1 MSFCCLYGLLRQLAV
16 NSPFRAQ
23 TTARFGCAS
32 PRAINKA
39 RQWPLGQTPG
49 MTKIKDIAE
58 SYKESPGAQPGTEP
72 DSNMRGRLKAYRGKG
87 AEGLRHLGTKLSIL
101 WFCLFVQPSLEHEVA
116 KE

>member
-1 MSFCCLYGLLRQLAV
+1 MVYFIRPYPVFAPRPVAPCAMSFCSLWGLLRQFAV

-39 RQWPLGQTPG
+39 RQWPLGQTSG

-58 SYKESPGAQPGTEP
+58 LPYKYPRPQPGTESV
-72 DSNMRGRLKAYRGKG
+72 SNFW
-87 AEGLRHLGTKLSIL
+87 GTGFFMNDIG
-101 WFCLFVQPSLEHEVA
+101 
-116 KE
+116 